1 MFLRH
6 ICYYY
11 DIVKTKQTAQTLST
25 HSFHKACPN
34 EKAAVA
40 FIESVRWDGKPA
52 CPRCGGEKHTARPE
66 RNGYF
71 CSKCRKDFTVR
82 IGTIFENSRMNL
94 HKWLYAIYLLQ
105 TARKGISSLQ
115 LGKEIGISQKSSWF
129 MLHRLR
135 ESCGVS
141 AAKLSGTVEVDE
153 TYIGGKETNK
163 HKNKRAPG
171 QQGGKGKA
179 AVIGARQRGGDI
191 RALVAYFTT
200 TKPSSIPQG
209 SM

>member
-1 MFLRH
+1 
-6 ICYYY
+6 
-11 DIVKTKQTAQTLST
+11 
-25 HSFHKACPN
+25 
-34 EKAAVA
+34 
-40 FIESVRWDGKPA
+40 
-52 CPRCGGEKHTARPE
+52 
-66 RNGYF
+66 
-71 CSKCRKDFTVR
+71 
-82 IGTIFENSRMNL
+82 MNL